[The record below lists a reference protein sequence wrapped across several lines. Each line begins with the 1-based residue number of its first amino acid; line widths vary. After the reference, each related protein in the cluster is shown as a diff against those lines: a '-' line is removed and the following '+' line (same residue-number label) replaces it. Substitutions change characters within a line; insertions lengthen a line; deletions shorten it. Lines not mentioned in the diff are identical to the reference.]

1 MGYINSSPNNK
12 PVPTSL
18 MRKMRDEGGQWAMW
32 EPNPG
37 SQLQHLRCSPNPR
50 CAASCCFTGLRICRP
65 QWTGSPGERASF
77 LSGTGFPRAR
87 HSHRGSR
94 RSRMKAQEQ
103 GRGNQRSAGKGG
115 CTRQAG
121 PACPPPAYSA
131 HPHSQ
136 QGRGPKDRPH
146 GAHPQRASL
155 SYKATYFTPCNSYV
169 LVLKNSSTRS
179 QANDMWKG
187 FPTAFTLES

>member
-1 MGYINSSPNNK
+1 MGCINSSPNNK

-65 QWTGSPGERASF
+65 QWTGSPGERAPF

-131 HPHSQ
+131 RPHSQ
-136 QGRGPKDRPH
+136 RGQGPKDRPH
-146 GAHPQRASL
+146 RAHPQRASL
-155 SYKATYFTPCNSYV
+155 SYKATYFT
-169 LVLKNSSTRS
+169 L
-179 QANDMWKG
+179 
-187 FPTAFTLES
+187 